1 MEKPCSTMGVP
12 RPIIKN
18 IFGTILNLEGAHMG
32 LSIPG
37 GWVNEVVEAEM
48 KIRVIDKLMPK

>member
-1 MEKPCSTMGVP
+1 MGVP

-37 GWVNEVVEAEM
+37 GWVNEGVEAEM
-48 KIRVIDKLMPK
+48 KIRVIDKLTPK

>member
-1 MEKPCSTMGVP
+1 
-12 RPIIKN
+12 
-18 IFGTILNLEGAHMG
+18 MG